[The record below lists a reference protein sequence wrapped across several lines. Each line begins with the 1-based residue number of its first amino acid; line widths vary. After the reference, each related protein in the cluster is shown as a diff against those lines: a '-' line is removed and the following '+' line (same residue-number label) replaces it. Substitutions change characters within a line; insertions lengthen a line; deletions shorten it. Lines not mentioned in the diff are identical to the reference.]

1 MSSIEQLLKQ
11 SSTILIADDSEMN
24 RAILADMLG
33 SEYTIVEAEN
43 GHEALEQIR
52 TLGTKLSLVL
62 LDIVMPE
69 LDGFGVL
76 AEMNREGWIEDVPVI
91 MISAERGAEQIER
104 AYALGATD
112 FISRPF
118 DALIVH
124 KRVVNTI
131 LLYAKQKQLVGMVAQ
146 QMYEK
151 EQQSNMMIEIL
162 SHIVEFRNGESGLH
176 IRHVHVFT
184 EMILNHLNQKA
195 GGSRFTPLEISTIS
209 TASALHDI
217 GKISIPETILNK
229 PGKLTPEE
237 FDRMK
242 THTIIGAQ
250 MLEGLPIYQ
259 DIPLVR
265 TACEICRWHHER
277 YDGKGY
283 PDGLKGDDI
292 PISAQVVAL
301 ADVYDALTSP
311 RVYKAAI
318 PHGESIR
325 MILAGECGAF
335 DPLLLECLS
344 ELDGDI
350 CDAFRQADPFQSDLH
365 SFHNVTEA
373 LSRNKDLPVSKRTLR
388 LLENERTR
396 HDFFAALSNE
406 IQFEFTLFP
415 PVVHLTPF
423 SAQKLGFPEEIRNP
437 THDPHLLNLIS
448 PKDLFHFSDLLRG
461 TSPGQPIVE
470 LDCRLNLN
478 GEKRWHRILARATW
492 SEDEPPRYLGAI
504 GKAVDIHDSRTQMD
518 KLARIAATDALTGLF
533 NHASAR
539 EKIVNRLEE
548 RPDGHFAL
556 VIFDLDFFKSA
567 NDSRGHLFGD
577 RLLTHL
583 AGRLRH
589 VVRGGDIVARVG
601 GDEFLIFLE
610 YKADPQAAIQR
621 IFNALTGEY
630 DGFSI
635 SLSMGI
641 AQTDRVGFDYDTLF
655 HAADNALYAVKR
667 GGRGRYLFY
676 DNSMHDTL
684 SSISPI
690 VAGPEEEQT
699 EEGDHT

>member
-1 MSSIEQLLKQ
+1 MEQLQKQ
-11 SSTILIADDSEMN
+11 PSTILIADDSEMN

-43 GHEALEQIR
+43 GREALEQIQI
-52 TLGTKLSLVL
+52 LGPKLSLVL

-76 AEMNREGWIEDVPVI
+76 TEMNRGGWIEDIPVI

-151 EQQSNMMIEIL
+151 EQQSSLMIEIL

-176 IRHVHVFT
+176 IRHVRAFT
-184 EMILNHLNQKA
+184 DLLLNHLNEKE
-195 GGSRFTPLEISTIS
+195 GGPRFTSSEISVIS

-217 GKISIPETILNK
+217 GKISISEDILNK

-237 FDRMK
+237 FERMK
-242 THTIIGAQ
+242 AHTTIGAQ
-250 MLEGLPIYQ
+250 MLAELPIYQ
-259 DIPLVR
+259 DHPLIR
-265 TACEICRWHHER
+265 TAYEICRWHHER
-277 YDGKGY
+277 YDGSGY
-283 PDGLKGDDI
+283 PDGLKGSEI

-301 ADVYDALTSP
+301 ADVYDALTSQ
-311 RVYKAAI
+311 RVYKAALS
-318 PHGESIR
+318 HEESIR

-335 DPLLLECLS
+335 DPLLLDCLS

-350 CDAFRQADPFQSDLH
+350 YDALRREDPFQTGQQNLH
-365 SFHNVTEA
+365 SVVET
-373 LSRNKDLPVSKRTLR
+373 LSQNKDLPVSRRTLQ
-388 LLENERTR
+388 LLEHERVR

-406 IQFEFTLFP
+406 IQFEFTSSP
-415 PVVHLTPF
+415 PTVTFTPF
-423 SAQKLGFPEEIRNP
+423 SAQKLGFPEEIP
-437 THDPHLLNLIS
+437 DPAHDPRLLAVMDKPL
-448 PKDLFHFSDLLRG
+448 LYHFSDLLRG
-461 TSPGQPIVE
+461 TSPGQPVVE
-470 LDCRLNLN
+470 FDCRLNIG
-478 GEKRWHRILARATW
+478 GEKRWHRLLARATW
-492 SEDEPPRYLGAI
+492 SGDEPPRYLGAI
-504 GKAVDIHDSRTQMD
+504 GKAVDIHDSRLQMD
-518 KLARIAATDALTGLF
+518 TLTRIASTDPLTGLF

-539 EKIVNRLEE
+539 KRIETRLQE

-556 VIFDLDFFKSA
+556 AIFDLDFFKSA

-577 RLLTHL
+577 RLLAYL
-583 AGRLRH
+583 ARTLRH
-589 VVRGGDIVARVG
+589 TVRGGDIVARVG

-610 YKADPQAAIQR
+610 YKSAPEAAIGR
-621 IFNALTGEY
+621 IFSALTGQYE
-630 DGFSI
+630 DFSI
-635 SLSMGI
+635 SLSMGV
-641 AQTDRVGFDYDTLF
+641 ACTDRVGTDYDALF

-667 GGRGRYLFY
+667 SGRGKYLFY
-676 DNSMHDTL
+676 DETMRDTL
-684 SSISPI
+684 SNISPI
-690 VAGPEEEQT
+690 VQEGEGEEPTKEDRPT
-699 EEGDHT
+699 